1 MISRIVKALLG
12 LIFLA
17 ITAYAINLFFGFSD
31 IGKSADN
38 PVKVEYVISSNGP
51 VSNIRTDYT
60 SISERNISKVHS
72 STSGEFSYI
81 LEVENWKFNAGH
93 IQLRAENS
101 SRATYL
107 TCEIIVDG
115 ESIAKETFDTTNS
128 FTKENSCSSFFF
140 NN

>member
-12 LIFLA
+12 LISLA
-17 ITAYAINLFFGFSD
+17 VTVYVLNLFFGFSD
-31 IGKSADN
+31 IGKNDEN

-60 SISERNISKVHS
+60 SISERNVSKVHS

-101 SRATYL
+101 SRATYV

-115 ESIAKETFDTTNS
+115 KSVVEETFDVTNS